1 MKHQMEMLDL
11 HPLPPRELGMLELKI
26 LISGTLELE
35 LKPNVCFLCFVFPFL
50 IMEKKELA
58 SVVTILDPLTPA
70 LGRAIGELLN
80 LLLKNSIGP
89 LAQ

>member
-1 MKHQMEMLDL
+1 
-11 HPLPPRELGMLELKI
+11 MLELKI
-26 LISGTLELE
+26 LILGPLE